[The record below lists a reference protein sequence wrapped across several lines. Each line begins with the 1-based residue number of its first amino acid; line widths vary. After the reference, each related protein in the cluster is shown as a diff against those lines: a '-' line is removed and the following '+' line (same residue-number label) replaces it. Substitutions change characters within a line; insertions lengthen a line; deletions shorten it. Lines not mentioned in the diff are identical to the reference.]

1 MFWKNFMKILWYHDL
16 EISDIT
22 CWNSAF
28 ERLSNIFH
36 SPRLSSEGKWIK
48 MNHLLRDSHASYFT
62 FRIPKW
68 WHAQKLSLLENR
80 TIWHTAQFDSAA
92 AGSIT
97 QRNYVTLSV
106 IMTSYFSASAS
117 ANRYKARVFKKKN
130 ITHFDQN
137 TESRSAVTNWNYH
150 LHPISVHIK
159 KSILWYMNMIIIQ
172 W

>member
-1 MFWKNFMKILWYHDL
+1 
-16 EISDIT
+16 
-22 CWNSAF
+22 
-28 ERLSNIFH
+28 
-36 SPRLSSEGKWIK
+36 
-48 MNHLLRDSHASYFT
+48 MNHSLRDSHASYFT

-106 IMTSYFSASAS
+106 IMTSYFSASA
-117 ANRYKARVFKKKN
+117 NRYKARVLKNAN

-137 TESRSAVTNWNYH
+137 TESRSAVANWNYH
-150 LHPISVHIK
+150 LHPISVQIN
-159 KSILWYMNMIIIQ
+159 KSLIPHPMVHEYDNNSMIIIKGVIN
-172 W
+172 WHPCTMILPK